1 MKKEPSLILIIM
13 LWSLIIILNIWTS
26 GIHIKTKLDKIE
38 NNQKEIIEYF
48 NKGDV
53 GEWQKNIM

>member
-1 MKKEPSLILIIM
+1 MNKEPSVILIIM

-38 NNQKEIIEYF
+38 NNQKEIIEILR
-48 NKGDV
+48 NGDV
-53 GEWQKNIM
+53 GE